1 MCFLVRW
8 IGFFL
13 QVQIR
18 YPLRNGLAEK
28 SLMEN
33 NHWYMHIDMFIAMI
47 DFGRRVEIWNCKRF
61 QLKSRFHAVLGHS
74 SFYHGW
80 IPYNII
86 QPYAKSSKHPWTK
99 RLVLNA
105 YSWCWKISK
114 LRTMNFTLGSGNV
127 ENMFPQIGGPSRI
140 FPHIFVWASCFWL
153 CTSASSFRRPP
164 TITTQLAYTTYVT
177 TQLAHTTYSH
187 TTCTHTHRHNLLTQL
202 PHAHTHNLLTHNLLT
217 TCVPTHSH
225 TTCHH
230 TTCSH
235 NLLTHNLLTHNLSPH
250 NLLTHTTY
258 SQLTHHN
265 QLTHTTC
272 SHTTYSH
279 TTYSQL
285 TPHTQLTHTQLV
297 TTQLTHT
304 HTPCSHS
311 TCVAG
316 VALGDIDRHF
326 AWQAWHLWHWLWW
339 ARLVPTW
346 RRCRRGSL
354 RGRRGT
360 WWHRPLLCMAGVALG
375 DIDVHSVWQAWHLWH
390 WTGSGGAL
398 GSQLTPLSPRLFAWQ
413 AWHLATSTSTLRGR
427 RGTWWHGR
435 ALCVAGVALIWPNYF
450 NSYLVSLVS

>member
-8 IGFFL
+8 IVFFL

-153 CTSASSFRRPP
+153 CTSASSFRQPP

-187 TTCTHTHRHNLLTQL
+187 TTCTHTQTQL
-202 PHAHTHNLLTHNLLT
+202 AHTTSTRTHTHTTCSHTTYSQLVSPLTHTQLVT
-217 TCVPTHSH
+217 TQLAHTTYSHTTYSH

-230 TTCSH
+230 TTYSH
-235 NLLTHNLLTHNLSPH
+235 TQLTHNLLITTNLLTQLAHTQLTHTQLTRNLLLTHNLLTHNLSPH
-250 NLLTHTTY
+250 NLLTHT
-258 SQLTHHN
+258 QWH
-265 QLTHTTC
+265 
-272 SHTTYSH
+272 
-279 TTYSQL
+279 
-285 TPHTQLTHTQLV
+285 
-297 TTQLTHT
+297 THT
-304 HTPCSHS
+304 HTLL
-311 TCVAG
+311 T
-316 VALGDIDRHF
+316 LN
-326 AWQAWHLWHWLWW
+326 
-339 ARLVPTW
+339 
-346 RRCRRGSL
+346 L

-360 WWHRPLLCMAGVALG
+360 WWHRPSLCVAGVALMALAL
-375 DIDVHSVWQAWHLWH
+375 V
-390 WTGSGGAL
+390 GAL
-398 GSQLTPLSPRLFAWQ
+398 GSHLTPLSPRLFAWQ
-413 AWHLATSTSTLRGR
+413 AWHLVTSTSTLHGR
-427 RGTWWHGR
+427 RGTWRHRRAFCVAGVALMALDWLWWCAWFPVDAVVAA
-435 ALCVAGVALIWPNYF
+435 ALCVAGVALGDVDLDFAWQAWHLVTWTCTLRGRRGT
-450 NSYLVSLVS
+450 YLAKLL

>member
-1 MCFLVRW
+1 
-8 IGFFL
+8 
-13 QVQIR
+13 
-18 YPLRNGLAEK
+18 
-28 SLMEN
+28 
-33 NHWYMHIDMFIAMI
+33 
-47 DFGRRVEIWNCKRF
+47 
-61 QLKSRFHAVLGHS
+61 
-74 SFYHGW
+74 
-80 IPYNII
+80 
-86 QPYAKSSKHPWTK
+86 
-99 RLVLNA
+99 
-105 YSWCWKISK
+105 
-114 LRTMNFTLGSGNV
+114 MNFTLGSGNV

-187 TTCTHTHRHNLLTQL
+187 TTCTHTQTQL
-202 PHAHTHNLLTHNLLT
+202 AHTTSTRTHTHTHNLLTHNLLT

-304 HTPCSHS
+304 HAHLAHTQLAWQAWHLVTS
-311 TCVAG
+311 TVTLQGRRGTYGTGSGGRAWFPLDAVVAAALCVAG
-316 VALGDIDRHF
+316 VALGDID
-326 AWQAWHLWHWLWW
+326 LY
-339 ARLVPTW
+339 
-346 RRCRRGSL
+346 
-354 RGRRGT
+354 
-360 WWHRPLLCMAGVALG
+360 
-375 DIDVHSVWQAWHLWH
+375 
-390 WTGSGGAL
+390 
-398 GSQLTPLSPRLFAWQ
+398 FAWQ
-413 AWHLATSTSTLRGR
+413 AWHLATSTCILCGR
-427 RGTWWHGR
+427 RGTYGTGL
-435 ALCVAGVALIWPNYF
+435 ALVVR
-450 NSYLVSLVS
+450 LVPS